1 MKTKFKCCEINETN
15 RELINAFIMKY
26 WYDIKMVIRNEIVDL
41 SSTDGFCIM
50 DKESIVGLITFRT
63 LCNEIEITLLHSI
76 IRNKGI
82 GTLLLEKLIAH
93 SKSQGIKRIVVVTT
107 NDNINAISF
116 YQKKGFDMVRLY
128 RNAMDYTRKI
138 KPAVPLIGENDIP
151 LRHELEFEIL
161 L

>member
-1 MKTKFKCCEINETN
+1 M
-15 RELINAFIMKY
+15 
-26 WYDIKMVIRNEIVDL
+26 
-41 SSTDGFCIM
+41 
-50 DKESIVGLITFRT
+50 
-63 LCNEIEITLLHSI
+63 HSI

-116 YQKKGFDMVRLY
+116 YQRKGFDMVRLY